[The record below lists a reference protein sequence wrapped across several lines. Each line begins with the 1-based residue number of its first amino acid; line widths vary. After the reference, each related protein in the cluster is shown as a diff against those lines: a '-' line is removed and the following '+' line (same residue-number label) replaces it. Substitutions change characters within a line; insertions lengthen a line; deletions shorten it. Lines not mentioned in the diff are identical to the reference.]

1 MSTKDGSTKKGFT
14 KDGFIKT
21 RPARRPIDQPSRLV
35 LRLVF
40 GIGLAMVAVY
50 GVPFAVPHVSL
61 LIVVLL
67 LSKPGPPMA
76 LMKSAVLAGVF
87 CLLTGVGVL
96 LVPLLERYGFAA
108 ILLIALVLFTVFY
121 IGTKKS
127 HPLLSLLIVAFTLIP
142 VAGVQEQALA
152 VAVIQA
158 LAAGIVL
165 AALCGMLV
173 YLVWPD
179 IRAVPLP
186 KPVPPDNDMATW
198 TAVRGVVIVL
208 PVLLLALQNPALYM
222 AAIMKT
228 ATLSQQA
235 STLTAKE
242 AGRELVGSTLL
253 GALLAMLVWQGL
265 TLWPSLWMFVLWM
278 MLAFCWLGLRLY
290 RIHPSKYPPSFWL
303 NTMITL
309 VIFLGPAVQDS
320 ANGKDVFT
328 ASVVRLALFTAVAL
342 YAWGAIYLLEM
353 VRTRFYRVA
362 T

>member
-1 MSTKDGSTKKGFT
+1 MFT
-14 KDGFIKT
+14 
-21 RPARRPIDQPSRLV
+21 RLASRPIDQGSRFV

-40 GIGLAMVAVY
+40 GVGIALAVVY
-50 GVPFAVPHVSL
+50 GVPFTVPHISL

-96 LVPLLERYGFAA
+96 LVPLLENYAFAA
-108 ILLIALVLFTVFY
+108 ILVIVLVLFSVFF
-121 IGTKKS
+121 IGTKQS
-127 HPLLSLLIVAFTLIP
+127 HPLLSLLIVTFTLIP

-152 VAVIQA
+152 ITVIHA
-158 LAAGIVL
+158 LAGGIMV
-165 AALCGMLV
+165 AAVCGMLV
-173 YLVWPD
+173 HLLWPD
-179 IRAVPLP
+179 IRVVQLP
-186 KPVPPDNDMATW
+186 KPTPSDNDMATW
-198 TAVRGVVIVL
+198 TALRGVVIVL

-235 STLTAKE
+235 GTLTAKE

-278 MLAFCWLGLRLY
+278 MLAFCWMGMRLY
-290 RIHPSKYPPSFWL
+290 RILPSQYPPSFWL

-328 ASVVRLALFTAVAL
+328 ASMVRLALFTAVAL
-342 YAWGAIYLLEM
+342 YAWGAIYTLESL
-353 VRTRFYRVA
+353 RKRLSRRPL
-362 T
+362 